1 MTAEYLA
8 FLNRHRDPHLRHPQ
22 RSLDEPGGNP
32 NAPSPAPKPPRLSPQ
47 NLKLR
52 SPMVKGINASYRSIV
67 ENAIAGIFQT
77 TPDGRYMSANRA
89 LARLYGY
96 DSPAALVAALTNVG
110 HQLYVNPGDR
120 DTFVRIMAQEGSING
135 FESQVRRKDGT
146 LLWIRESARSVYDD
160 DGELLYYEG
169 FVEDVTDYK
178 ALEETLKATQ
188 QTLTEREREL
198 EAARTALLEADRL
211 ATLGRMLAGI
221 AHDLNNPVG
230 FVRGNLDPVTQY
242 AQDLLGLVQL
252 YQAHVPNP
260 PTEIAA
266 RIEEIELDFL
276 GEDLPKVLDS
286 MQVGLERIYRTV
298 SALRAVSR
306 SDDTQ
311 PQTVDLRETIDH
323 TLTIVANRLKGRG
336 RRTDVQVVRSLEPLP
351 PVTCYPGAIERA
363 LMNLLGNAIDAMEEA
378 AQGDRYTDGG
388 GPQLTIATRTIAAA
402 AQGGAAM
409 VQIAVGDNGMG
420 IPPEIQ
426 QKIFDSFFTTKP
438 PGVGTGLGLS
448 IAKGAIVDRHGGRIW
463 LDSQP
468 GVGTTFYL
476 EIPQDIAPRDRGE
489 QRPYHDCL
497 DCNP

>member
-8 FLNRHRDPHLRHPQ
+8 FFNRHTRQPHRN
-22 RSLDEPGGNP
+22 LDDAGGSP
-32 NAPSPAPKPPRLSPQ
+32 TIPSPSPAPKPPRLSPHSPE
-47 NLKLR
+47 LR
-52 SPMVKGINASYRSIV
+52 SRMVKGINASYRSIV

-110 HQLYVNPGDR
+110 HQLYTNPGDR

-146 LLWIRESARSVYDD
+146 VLWIRESARSVYDD

-169 FVEDVTDYK
+169 FVEDITEYK

-188 QTLTEREREL
+188 DTLAEREREL
-198 EAARTALLEADRL
+198 TSARAALLEAERL
-211 ATLGRMLAGI
+211 STLGRMLAGI

-252 YQAHVPNP
+252 YQQYLPEP
-260 PTEIAA
+260 PPEIAA
-266 RIEEIELDFL
+266 RIEDIELDFL

-336 RRTDVQVVRSLEPLP
+336 RRADVQVTRSLDPLP

-363 LMNLLGNAIDAMEEA
+363 LMNLLGNALDAMEEA

-388 GPQLTIATRTIAAA
+388 GPQLTIATRAIAAPE

-409 VQIAVGDNGMG
+409 VQISVSDNGPG

-426 QKIFDSFFTTKP
+426 QKIFESFFTTKP

-463 LDSQP
+463 LDSEP
-468 GVGTTFYL
+468 GVGTTFHL
-476 EIPQDIAPRDRGE
+476 EIPQDIAPRDRGDSK
-489 QRPYHDCL
+489 PYHDCL
-497 DCNP
+497 DCSP